1 MTTPN
6 ALLRTNPESRI
17 REIRPS
23 GLMRGG
29 VRSLKTDI
37 YGRFNFEDLAL
48 PTLLRDSIGSAAHG
62 EKDVGPEGLIGGLDG
77 QHVIR

>member
-48 PTLLRDSIGSAAHG
+48 PTLLRDKRA
-62 EKDVGPEGLIGGLDG
+62 GGYAITLDTG
-77 QHVIR
+77 